1 MIPNIFCLDYCRL
14 AGGSIR
20 CLGVFKKDTISSEFS
35 VVTFILLAYRL
46 AGVFSVAIK
55 GSLSHYVLS

>member
-55 GSLSHYVLS
+55 G